1 MWGLSMLVAL
11 LLTGG
16 LISWL
21 TVEGLRAL
29 GQWWFIPLPS
39 GSYIHLTNNR
49 INNHMALAGPVWLWF
64 LGLYLVWDSWRDQ
77 IRNEQPRRWRKCSRG
92 LPSKAL
98 PPGAWMKLARPALG
112 GTAVCFVL
120 TLSGL
125 RTYEVMT
132 SHEVHRQALWS
143 WAPQSWPLK
152 DLTCL
157 SRSEGSKGTVF
168 WAFHFK
174 GEHAFSTVGLTQA
187 AMDRTL
193 TASGVRLSENGCH

>member
-1 MWGLSMLVAL
+1 MTLAL
-11 LLTGG
+11 
-16 LISWL
+16 
-21 TVEGLRAL
+21 
-29 GQWWFIPLPS
+29 
-39 GSYIHLTNNR
+39 
-49 INNHMALAGPVWLWF
+49 
-64 LGLYLVWDSWRDQ
+64 
-77 IRNEQPRRWRKCSRG
+77 
-92 LPSKAL
+92 
-98 PPGAWMKLARPALG
+98 PALG
-112 GTAVCFVL
+112 VTAVCFVL
-120 TLSGL
+120 TLPGL
-125 RTYEVMT
+125 RTY
-132 SHEVHRQALWS
+132 EVHRQALWS